1 MEMTAG
7 VVMAALVV
15 AIAQPPVVRQK
26 LADLAYVLGEAHAL
40 AGACGRT
47 GDLRW
52 RARMNRLLDLEA
64 RAPAFRARLADN
76 FNAGFVARQAE
87 FRTCTAQSRDAERAV
102 AAKGAALARELAAAP
117 L

>member
-1 MEMTAG
+1 MTTG
-7 VVMAALVV
+7 VLMAAVTL
-15 AIAQPPVVRQK
+15 AIAQPPVVRQQ

-40 AGACGRT
+40 AGVCGRP

-52 RARMNRLLDLEA
+52 RARMNRLLDLEG
-64 RAPAFRARLADN
+64 REPAFRSRLADS

-87 FRTCTAQSRDAERAV
+87 FRTCTAQSRAAEHSV
-102 AAKGAALARELAAAP
+102 AAKGAALARDLAAAP

>member
-1 MEMTAG
+1 MGMTAG
-7 VVMAALVV
+7 ILMAAVVV
-15 AIAQPPVVRQK
+15 AIAQPPVVRQQ

-40 AGACGRT
+40 AGACGRP
-47 GDLRW
+47 GNLRW

-64 RAPAFRARLADN
+64 REPVFRSRLADS

-87 FRTCTAQSRDAERAV
+87 FRTCTAKSRDAERAV
-102 AAKGAALARELAAAP
+102 AAKGAALARDLAAAP